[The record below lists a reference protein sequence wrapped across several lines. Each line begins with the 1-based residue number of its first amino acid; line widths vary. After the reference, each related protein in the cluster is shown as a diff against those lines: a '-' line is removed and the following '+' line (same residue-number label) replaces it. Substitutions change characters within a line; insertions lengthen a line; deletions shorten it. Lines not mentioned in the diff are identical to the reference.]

1 MGDLWI
7 ASNLLLTKED
17 SSYVAALVVDTS
29 RSFSTAKKARTPAL
43 SLLVSDWAP
52 MMPISSAHTTSMYL
66 VTPLA
71 ETSALNR
78 ICKGAMRNQRGRD
91 NKLKK
96 LNQSAS
102 GSNLRPTV
110 RDLTLKLRSSDRE
123 SRRKPPPKPSVYA
136 SK

>member
-43 SLLVSDWAP
+43 LPSVSDWAP
-52 MMPISSAHTTSMYL
+52 TTPISYALTTSMYQ

-71 ETSALNR
+71 GTSALTR
-78 ICKGAMRNQRGRD
+78 RCSGA
-91 NKLKK
+91 
-96 LNQSAS
+96 
-102 GSNLRPTV
+102 
-110 RDLTLKLRSSDRE
+110 
-123 SRRKPPPKPSVYA
+123 
-136 SK
+136 